1 VQSYARC
8 GKHHPWWT
16 ARVGEDGRVAPW
28 EGSVLNHG
36 VFRRQDLPPAYVPD
50 GGTMALRVAALML
63 RVSGS
68 GDGPHAFFGRD
79 RRGIETADGEVVD
92 IDTRVD
98 LLVADALLRERD
110 ARGHV

>member
-1 VQSYARC
+1 
-8 GKHHPWWT
+8 
-16 ARVGEDGRVAPW
+16 
-28 EGSVLNHG
+28 
-36 VFRRQDLPPAYVPD
+36 
-50 GGTMALRVAALML
+50 MALRVAALML
-63 RVSGS
+63 RIPGS